1 MRATLDMKT
10 IQNMN
15 LFEKITGVK
24 PRCCF
29 DYNQTRFFVVP
40 KFLVKKALGEN
51 ARNLPR
57 LYVISKRVRII
68 ADPEKKNQEEI
79 EKFIKIVIFPH
90 EFKRL
95 DIVMNQNSDPEIQIY
110 SMPKIKA
117 ALIGRNKQRLIEMSQ
132 AIEQFFNIKR
142 VVIK

>member
-1 MRATLDMKT
+1 
-10 IQNMN
+10 
-15 LFEKITGVK
+15 
-24 PRCCF
+24 
-29 DYNQTRFFVVP
+29 VP

-57 LYVISKRVRII
+57 LSVISKRVRII